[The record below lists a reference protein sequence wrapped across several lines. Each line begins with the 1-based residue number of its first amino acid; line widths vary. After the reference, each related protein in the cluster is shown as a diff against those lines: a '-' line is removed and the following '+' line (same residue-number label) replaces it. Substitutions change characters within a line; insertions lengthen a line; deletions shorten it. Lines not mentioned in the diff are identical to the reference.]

1 MIMAMRVDYN
11 IIITSAIIV
20 AAASIISS
28 TTAAT
33 TVPGL
38 INIVN
43 LGAIADGKTDST
55 LPFQSAWASACSSS
69 KPVTIYVPSGRF
81 FIRSAYFQGERCS
94 NKAINFRIDGTLL
107 APTDYGKS
115 SSDVWIK
122 FEKATGVSISGG
134 TLDGR
139 GTNLWA
145 CKASSSSC
153 PTGANTLGFYNSRDI
168 IINGL
173 SSINSQKFHIVMNGC
188 QNVKLQG
195 ITISAPGNSPNT
207 DGIHIEFSTGVTV
220 LSSRIATG
228 DDCVS
233 IGPGSSNL
241 WIQSITCGPGH
252 GVSIGSLGWSAQEAG
267 VQNVTLKTATFKSTQ
282 NGVRIKTWARESNGF
297 VKGVVFQDLTMVQVQ
312 NPVIID
318 QNYCPG
324 EHNCPHQLSGV
335 AISDVIYED
344 IRGTSATDVGVK
356 LDCSKEHPC
365 SGIKMEDVNLS
376 YDNRPAQVSC
386 TNALG
391 TTGGGGGAAAVIHDT
406 TSSSCLM

>member
-1 MIMAMRVDYN
+1 M
-11 IIITSAIIV
+11 
-20 AAASIISS
+20 
-28 TTAAT
+28 
-33 TVPGL
+33 L
-38 INIVN
+38 
-43 LGAIADGKTDST
+43 
-55 LPFQSAWASACSSS
+55 Q
-69 KPVTIYVPSGRF
+69 
-81 FIRSAYFQGERCS
+81 
-94 NKAINFRIDGTLL
+94 
-107 APTDYGKS
+107 
-115 SSDVWIK
+115 
-122 FEKATGVSISGG
+122 
-134 TLDGR
+134 
-139 GTNLWA
+139 
-145 CKASSSSC
+145 
-153 PTGANTLGFYNSRDI
+153 TLGFYNSRDI